1 MRVAALIVAAG
12 RGTRAGDGLPKQ
24 YRPVGG
30 QPLLRHC
37 LTAFDAHPRI
47 DQVLTVIHPDDMAL
61 FEAAAKDLS
70 SVSAPVFGGST
81 RQASVLA
88 GLEALAASSPDCVL
102 IHDGARPFVDAALI
116 DRVIEAL
123 ETHDGALPCLAV
135 TDTLRR
141 DEHGLAGETVDRSG
155 LVRAQT
161 PQGFRFA
168 SILTAHRAA
177 PQDSFTDD
185 VALAA
190 ASGLTVHLVTGSEDT
205 FKVTEPQDFD
215 RAEQYLLARAETRTG
230 SGFDVHRFCDGDH
243 VTLCGVR
250 IAHTHGLEGHSDADA
265 GLHALTDALLGAIGE
280 GDIGDH
286 FPPSDPQWK
295 GASSHVFLE
304 HAARLLAVRGGRLVH
319 ADVTL
324 ICETPKIGP
333 HRDAMRKAVAGML
346 GVDPGRVS
354 VKATTTEG
362 LGFTGRNEGLA
373 AQAIVTVSVPRLDG
387 ER

>member
-37 LTAFDAHPRI
+37 LTEFDAHPRI
-47 DQVLTVIHPDDMAL
+47 DRVLTVIHPDDKAL
-61 FEAAAKDLS
+61 FEAASKDLP
-70 SVSAPVFGGST
+70 SVSEPVFGGST

-88 GLEALAASSPDCVL
+88 GLEALAASPPDAVL
-102 IHDGARPFVDAALI
+102 IHDGARPFVDPSLI

-123 ETHDGALPCLAV
+123 EIHDGALPCLAV

-141 DEHGLAGETVDRSG
+141 NTEGLTGETVDRSG

-190 ASGLTVHLVTGSEDT
+190 AHGLTTHLVTGSEDT

-215 RAEQYLLARAETRTG
+215 RAEQHLLARAETRTG

-250 IAHTHGLEGHSDADA
+250 IAHTYGLKGHSDADA

-295 GASSHVFLE
+295 GAASHVFLE
-304 HAARLLAVRGGRLVH
+304 HAARLLAARGGRLVH

-324 ICETPKIGP
+324 ICEAPKIGP
-333 HRDAMRKAVAGML
+333 HRDAMRQSVAGIL
-346 GVDPGRVS
+346 SVGAGRVS

-373 AQAIVTVSVPRLDG
+373 AHAIVTVSLPRPDG